1 MAFRR
6 LFEEDRERHLVRRR
20 CKDELHQD
28 ARSVL
33 EILPNSAL
41 STMWLD
47 LQNSL

>member
-28 ARSVL
+28 ARS
-33 EILPNSAL
+33 ILDFLLNSAL
-41 STMWLD
+41 STKSLD
-47 LQNSL
+47 LQN